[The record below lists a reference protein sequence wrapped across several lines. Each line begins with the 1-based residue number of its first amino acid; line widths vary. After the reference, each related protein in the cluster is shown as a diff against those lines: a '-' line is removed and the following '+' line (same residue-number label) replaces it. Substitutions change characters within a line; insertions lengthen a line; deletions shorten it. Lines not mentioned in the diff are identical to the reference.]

1 MQPQNLTT
9 LIDSIAPI
17 NNAVRQEN
25 NAIKKVELVWE
36 LGSHLDKYLRNNKL
50 TLDELLYSI
59 YDPHATI
66 KRSNITRSLGG
77 YSYRVFHYFKK
88 QVDIKQVL
96 HNLQSYNVFIEALPL
111 LINTKY
117 APYVK
122 SEDILTLINSLQPT
136 HRIVNRLNLIKQS
149 IIPTRKL
156 RISPK
161 LLYTNEKQLLD
172 LIIDYVGEI
181 YRTRDSISEL
191 NNIKYGLNDTKYREQ
206 LTSVLMALASDTFKN
221 KITSYIE
228 LNINDNIRRLYR
240 IALSNNENRARFRKW
255 VLSSNKLL
263 WLAEAIHALGND
275 NDFRYFKRKL
285 EK

>member
-1 MQPQNLTT
+1 MQSQNLTT

-17 NNAVRQEN
+17 NNAIRREN

-36 LGSHLDKYLRNNKL
+36 LGSHLDKYIRNNKL

-66 KRSNITRSLGG
+66 KRSNITRSLGS
-77 YSYRVFHYFKK
+77 YSYRVFHFF
-88 QVDIKQVL
+88 IKQEDIYKIL
-96 HNLQSYNVFIEALPL
+96 HNLQSYNVFIEAMPL

-122 SEDILTLINSLQPT
+122 REDVLTLINSFQPT

-149 IIPTRKL
+149 IVPTKKL
-156 RISPK
+156 LISPK
-161 LLYTNEKQLLD
+161 LLYTKEKQLLD
-172 LIIDYVGEI
+172 LIINYVGVI
-181 YRTRDSISEL
+181 YRSMDSTSKL
-191 NNIKYGLNDTKYREQ
+191 NNIKHGLSDTRYREQ
-206 LTSVLMALASDTFKN
+206 LTWILMALTSDAFKN
-221 KITSYIE
+221 KISSYRE
-228 LNINDNIRRLYR
+228 LDINDNLRGLYT

-255 VLSSNKLL
+255 VLSSSKLL